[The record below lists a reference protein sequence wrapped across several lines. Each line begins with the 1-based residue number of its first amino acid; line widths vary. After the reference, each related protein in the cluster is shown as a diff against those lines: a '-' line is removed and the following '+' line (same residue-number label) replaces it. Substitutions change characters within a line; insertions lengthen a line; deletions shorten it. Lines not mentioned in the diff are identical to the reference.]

1 MSPHGRPK
9 GELPLGGTARSAKG
23 APVRPLPVLR
33 RWLRPSLS
41 RRLLVTLV
49 LAFCL
54 VAVVLVANEYR
65 AFHHAGRQQT
75 ALLKAGRYLGDSL
88 CQAADAREAELVLRV
103 AERYFNRA
111 RQDFATEHGR
121 QVGALLFQLRAADGT
136 LLHGSA
142 ALPAPS
148 PGSPERVL
156 AHEVSGQSYWVVQV
170 DTPHGTLS
178 IAEPA
183 LADATLL
190 GWVGVDLLPSLALA
204 FPFVLVP
211 VWWAVRQGLRPL
223 RRLAAQLQQRPNDDF
238 SPIAQQVKYAELRPL
253 VEAFNAVLLRLRDA
267 LQRERAFVQDA
278 AHELRT
284 PMAVIAAQAH
294 VLNAAESAG
303 ERAHA
308 AAAMDGALAR
318 ASHLSGQLL
327 ALAALDDRRGAAQA
341 QAVDLVE
348 LVQQTLAQATA
359 TAEAGGLDLS
369 LDAPE
374 RLNATL
380 DVGAFQSVLQNLVDN
395 ALKYVPR
402 GGRVE
407 VLLTAEGCGW
417 RLRVADDGPGIPP
430 EEQSRVFERFVRGR
444 EAQVEGTG
452 LGLAIVRQAVQ
463 RLGGSVA
470 LLPGLGGRGAAF
482 EVRVPAPGL
491 QLS

>member
-1 MSPHGRPK
+1 VK
-9 GELPLGGTARSAKG
+9 LLPL
-23 APVRPLPVLR
+23 LR

-54 VAVVLVANEYR
+54 VAVVLVASEYR

-75 ALLKAGRYLGDSL
+75 ALLKAGRYLGDAL
-88 CQAADAREAELVLRV
+88 HQAADAREAQLVVRV
-103 AERYFNRA
+103 AESYFNRA
-111 RQDFATEHGR
+111 RQDFATEHDR

-136 LLHGSA
+136 LLYGSA
-142 ALPAPS
+142 ALPAPPL

-156 AHEVSGQSYWVVQV
+156 SHEVSGQPHWVVQV
-170 DTPHGTLS
+170 ATPHGTLS

-223 RRLAAQLQQRPNDDF
+223 RRLAAQLQQRSSDDF
-238 SPIAQQVKYAELRPL
+238 SPITQHVKYAELWPV
-253 VEAFNAVLLRLRDA
+253 VEAFNAVLRRLRDA

-294 VLNAAESAG
+294 VLNAAGSAG

-308 AAAMDGALAR
+308 AVAMEGAIAR

-327 ALAALDDRRGAAQA
+327 ALAALDERRNAPAKV
-341 QAVDLVE
+341 VDLAE
-348 LVQQTLAQATA
+348 LVQQTLAQAAA
-359 TAEAGGLDLS
+359 TAESRGLDLS

-374 RLNATL
+374 HLDATL
-380 DVGAFQSVLQNLVDN
+380 DIGAFQSVLQNLVDN
-395 ALKYVPR
+395 ALNYVPR

-407 VLLTAEGCGW
+407 VLLTAEGSGW
-417 RLRVADDGPGIPP
+417 CLRVADDGPGIPP
-430 EEQSRVFERFVRGR
+430 EEQAHVFERFVRGR
-444 EAQVEGTG
+444 ETQAGGTG

-463 RLGGSVA
+463 RLGGTVA
-470 LLPGLGGRGAAF
+470 LQPGLHGRGASF

-491 QLS
+491 QLP

>member
-1 MSPHGRPK
+1 MK
-9 GELPLGGTARSAKG
+9 LADLM
-23 APVRPLPVLR
+23 R
-33 RWLRPSLS
+33 RWLQPSLT
-41 RRLLVTLV
+41 RRMLLTSVLAFGLV
-49 LAFCL
+49 LA
-54 VAVVLVANEYR
+54 VLMANEYR
-65 AFHHAGRQQT
+65 AFRQAGRQQA
-75 ALLKAGRYLGDSL
+75 ALLKAGRYLGDAL
-88 CQAADAREAELVLRV
+88 GHAAVAQQARLIVRV
-103 AERYFNRA
+103 AETYFNRA
-111 RQDFATEHGR
+111 RADFATERHR
-121 QVGALLFQLRAADGT
+121 HVGALLFQLRAADGQ
-136 LLHGSA
+136 LLYASA
-142 ALPAPS
+142 ALQS
-148 PGSPERVL
+148 RQLPGTVGQ
-156 AHEVSGQSYWVVQV
+156 AMADEVNGHRHWIVRTS
-170 DTPHGTLS
+170 TPHGELW

-183 LADATLL
+183 LADTTVM
-190 GWVGVDLLPSLALA
+190 GWFGVDLWPSLALA

-211 VWWAVRQGLRPL
+211 LWWAVHRGLGPL
-223 RRLAAQLQQRPNDDF
+223 GRLAAQLQQRPRDDF
-238 SPIAQQVKYAELRPL
+238 SPITQHVRYAELRPL

-294 VLNAAESAG
+294 VLSAAETAG

-327 ALAALDDRRGAAQA
+327 ALAALDERRGTQVQP
-341 QAVDLVE
+341 QAVDLAE

-359 TAEAGGLDLS
+359 TAEARGLDLS

-374 RLNATL
+374 QLNATL

-402 GGRVE
+402 GGHVA
-407 VLLTAEGCGW
+407 VCLAAEGAGW
-417 RLRVADDGPGIPP
+417 RLQVADDGPGIPP
-430 EEQSRVFERFVRGR
+430 EEQPHVFERFVRGR
-444 EAQVEGTG
+444 EARSEGTG

-491 QLS
+491 QLP